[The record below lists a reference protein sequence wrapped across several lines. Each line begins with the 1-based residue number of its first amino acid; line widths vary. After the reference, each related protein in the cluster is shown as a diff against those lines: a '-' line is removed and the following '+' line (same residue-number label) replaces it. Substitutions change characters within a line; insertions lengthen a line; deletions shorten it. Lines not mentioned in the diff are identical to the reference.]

1 MGLEVKLIELR
12 DKGTFIPLLCVRL
25 WRERAGDPRAIG
37 LCSPPESHWLIG
49 AAGYGPEPLVMIT
62 HLNGGHKAEY
72 DPYAWGGR
80 TYPVA
85 HLYIQDHWDN
95 IPDGGI
101 VDVRVILG
109 ETTEMPESERK
120 FYGD

>member
-12 DKGTFIPLLCVRL
+12 DSATFIPAIAIRVWRDRL
-25 WRERAGDPRAIG
+25 EDP
-37 LCSPPESHWLIG
+37 PPHWLIG
-49 AAGYGPEPLVMIT
+49 AAGYASLDSVCPPCVLLT
-62 HLNGGHKAEY
+62 ALTGGRKAEY

-85 HLYIQDHWDN
+85 HLHIQDHWDD

-120 FYGD
+120 FYGY